1 MGKDTGGLVHKIGD
15 FVNRPEAAEIGV
27 LAVWHVSGLVAT
39 SPPASPLSP
48 LISPYSCPL
57 PLFHFPL

>member
-15 FVNRPEAAEIGV
+15 FVNRPEAADTGF
-27 LAVWHVSGLVAT
+27 LAVWHVSGLVAI

-48 LISPYSCPL
+48 PISPYSRPP
-57 PLFHFPL
+57 PLFRFPL